1 VVAGL
6 LLTGGAS
13 SRMGATKATLL
24 VDGEPL
30 GQRAARLLA
39 SVCDPVFE
47 VGPGHTSL
55 PVVTEPVPGQGPLAA
70 LVAGADALDALG
82 PPGPLLLLACDLPHV
97 TAELLQ
103 TLATWPGSGSV
114 VPLDAAGEPQPACA
128 RFSTSAQERA
138 RAALAGG
145 ARALRALLDDDRD
158 AMLFAPGDER
168 VLADVD
174 TPEDAARWGVQLPG
188 SLAP

>member
-13 SRMGATKATLL
+13 SRMGAPKATLL
-24 VDGEPL
+24 IDGEPL

-39 SVCDPVFE
+39 SVCDPVLE

-55 PVVTEPVPGQGPLAA
+55 PAVTEPVPGQGPLAA
-70 LVAGADALDALG
+70 LVAGVEALG
-82 PPGPLLLLACDLPHV
+82 TRGRPVPVLLLACDLPRV

-103 TLATWPGSGSV
+103 TLATWPGTGTV
-114 VPLDAAGEPQPACA
+114 VPLDGAGEPQAACA
-128 RFSTSAQERA
+128 RYSTRAQERA

-145 ARALRALLDDDRD
+145 ARALRTLLDDDTD
-158 AMLFAPGDER
+158 VTVFAPADER

-174 TPEDAARWGVQLPG
+174 TPQDAARWGVQLPG